1 MCFGVWGNIAHI
13 LLCSGTIWKE
23 TEQHWRD
30 TSRWHSVLNK
40 ENVLRN
46 HVLLLL
52 SLIMILICL
61 TECYII
67 LLNCSELQVISLKRK
82 FTNR

>member
-52 SLIMILICL
+52 S
-61 TECYII
+61 
-67 LLNCSELQVISLKRK
+67 SQV
-82 FTNR
+82 